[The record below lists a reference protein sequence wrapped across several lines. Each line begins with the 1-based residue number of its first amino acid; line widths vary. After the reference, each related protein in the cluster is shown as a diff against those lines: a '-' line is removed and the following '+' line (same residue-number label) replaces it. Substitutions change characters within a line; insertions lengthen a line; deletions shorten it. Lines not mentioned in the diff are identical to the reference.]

1 MTTTQ
6 REPYVSGDRIGRPSP
21 RGARPIGNTLLAGA
35 LLAAFVAIPNL
46 ACTASI
52 GDGAAGG
59 GGGTA
64 PGAGGNGPGGSGNST
79 GGATSPTGT
88 PLDVGWVPLRRLN
101 RTEYCNTVKD
111 LLGTNQRPCDQFPQ
125 DDVIFGFDTI
135 ASVQSFSSLHLE
147 LYERAASALIDEV
160 LVLPVTDPRR
170 SSIFVCQPAA
180 ADPKP
185 CALQILTGFAE
196 RAYRRPVQAA
206 ELTDHVG
213 LLDVART
220 QGGTVTD
227 GIALGLRAI
236 LLSPHFIFRVEV
248 DPTPTSPD
256 LHAVNDYELAS
267 RLSYALWSTMPDP
280 ALRAAAAAGTL
291 HQPAELEKQVARML
305 LTPKAHALTTD
316 FIGQWLELRDLPAK
330 EVNAQSYPTFDPALR
345 AAMTGETERFF
356 DEFFRQKLPASQI
369 LTADFTYVNARLAT
383 HYGLPA
389 PAGTDF
395 VRVSL
400 ANTTRRGM
408 LMQGSLLTVTSHPT
422 RSSPVTRGV
431 WVLGRLLCQEPKPP
445 PPDVPQ
451 LPEPPPGTPPPTTA
465 REILAAHSAMPQC
478 AVCHKT
484 IDPIGLGLENFDGI
498 GRYRTMEAGKA
509 IDSAGELPDGT
520 KFSGATELAAI
531 LTKPERGFE
540 ACIARELLTYM
551 VGRNF
556 EGDSGEGWSKWI
568 VDQAHK
574 SDASFGAVLSSIIK
588 SDLFT
593 KRRGEAP

>member
-6 REPYVSGDRIGRPSP
+6 REPVFTRHRTGSSSRRGPRPLGS
-21 RGARPIGNTLLAGA
+21 TLLAAA
-35 LLAAFVAIPNL
+35 LLAAFVAGPHL

-52 GDGAAGG
+52 EGGKGPDGM
-59 GGGTA
+59 GT
-64 PGAGGNGPGGSGNST
+64 GPGGSGT
-79 GGATSPTGT
+79 GQGGGAGAQAGA
-88 PLDVGWVPLRRLN
+88 LEVGWVPLRRLN
-101 RTEYCNTVKD
+101 RTEYCNTVRD
-111 LLGTNQRPCDQFPQ
+111 LLGTNQRPCDMFPQ
-125 DDVIFGFDTI
+125 DDVNFGFDTI

-147 LYERAASALIDEV
+147 LYERAAGTLIDEV
-160 LVLPVTDPRR
+160 VALPVTDARR

-185 CALQILTGFAE
+185 CASQILTGFAE
-196 RAYRRPVQAA
+196 RAYRRPVQPA

-213 LLDVART
+213 LLDVAKA

-227 GIALGLRAI
+227 GLVLGLRAI
-236 LLSPHFIFRVEV
+236 LLSPHFLFRVEV
-248 DPTPTSPD
+248 DPNPTSPA

-280 ALRAAAAAGTL
+280 TLRAAAAAGTL
-291 HQPAELEKQVARML
+291 HEPAELAKQVTRML
-305 LTPKAHALTTD
+305 QTPKAHALTTD
-316 FIGQWLELRDLPAK
+316 FVGQWLELRDLPVK
-330 EVNAQSYPTFDPALR
+330 EVNPQAYPTFDPALR

-356 DEFFRQKLPASQI
+356 DEFFRRQLPAADI
-369 LTADFTYVNARLAT
+369 LTADFTFVNARLAA
-383 HYGLPA
+383 HYGMQP

-408 LMQGSLLTVTSHPT
+408 LMQGSLLTVTSHPA

-431 WVLGRLLCQEPKPP
+431 WVLGRLLCAEPKPP

-451 LPEPPPGTPPPTTA
+451 LVEPPPGTPPPTTA
-465 REILAAHSAMPQC
+465 RAILAAHSAMPQC
-478 AVCHKT
+478 AVCHTT
-484 IDPIGLGLENFDGI
+484 IDAIGLGLENFDGI
-498 GRYRTMEAGKA
+498 GRYRTMEAGMA
-509 IDSAGELPDGT
+509 IDSAGQLPDGT
-520 KFSGATELAAI
+520 KFSGATELATI

-551 VGRNF
+551 VGRSF
-556 EGDSGEGWSKWI
+556 EDAAGEAWSKQ
-568 VDQAHK
+568 VVAQAQA
-574 SDASFGAVLSSIIK
+574 SDRSFGAMLTSIIK